1 MEVHLPLPHQH
12 QQEEDL
18 TTITIITTMEDQVAA
33 APQLEVE
40 ITTIITTMEALAA
53 VARLE
58 VETTTT
64 ITMAKNENM
73 TSSRISFNY
82 LLYCVFMLFQLI
94 Q

>member
-1 MEVHLPLPHQH
+1 
-12 QQEEDL
+12 
-18 TTITIITTMEDQVAA
+18 MEDQVAA

-53 VARLE
+53 VAQLE

-64 ITMAKNENM
+64 ITMGKNENM
-73 TSSRISFNY
+73 TSSCIFFNY